1 MSEISLNSID
11 SHPED
16 DEPVSEAMP
25 DWLLGFQEEDVLKL
39 IDRKSTLVAN
49 EMGTGKTYEAIALD
63 LIRRAAEGSQ
73 RESTK
78 TLVVAPLTIL
88 ETTWE
93 RKFNELAPHL
103 RTITID
109 PKNRGKFVAALKSDE
124 YDVYIMHW
132 DVLRILAPKRKPG
145 PLRDVIWF
153 HIIADEAHRAKNRK
167 AQQTQS
173 LKVLRTKY
181 RTAMTGTPVM
191 NKPQDLW
198 SILNWLH
205 HDLWTSYW
213 NFYKR
218 FVDYEIIYPHGYH
231 EIKGPKN
238 EEALRA
244 AIAPYFVRRRKEDV
258 LKDLPNKYYTEIEVE
273 LGSKQ
278 RLAYDQM
285 KKEMIAWLETQDG
298 TKPLAAPVVIAQLIR
313 LQQFALAYADV
324 TYATDSETG
333 EIVSGSVSLTEP
345 SSKVDALFQII
356 DDLGEGI
363 ADEPLVIFSQFKQAI
378 SLVEAR
384 LNEKGI
390 RYVRITG
397 DDSGGDRA
405 ASVDDFQSGKAHVFV
420 GTIGA
425 GSEGITL
432 TRSSTVIFLDRDWT
446 PARNAQAEDR
456 LHRIGQEEAV
466 QVIDIVARRTVDQYR
481 MARLE
486 MKKEWIRRMIDDD
499 PDTQT

>member
-1 MSEISLNSID
+1 MSEISLNSIE
-11 SHPED
+11 PE
-16 DEPVSEAMP
+16 PSVSEVMP

-39 IDRKSTLVAN
+39 IDRKSALVGN

-63 LIRRAAEGSQ
+63 LIRRAGEGTQ

-238 EEALRA
+238 EEALRR
-244 AIAPYFVRRRKEDV
+244 AIEPYFVRRRKEDV
-258 LKDLPNKYYTEIEVE
+258 LKDLPDKYYTEIEVE
-273 LGSKQ
+273 LGLKQ
-278 RLAYDQM
+278 RKAYDEM

-324 TYATDSETG
+324 TYATDSEG
-333 EIVSGSVSLTEP
+333 QVVGGSVSLTEP
-345 SSKVDALFQII
+345 SAKVDALFQII
-356 DDLGEGI
+356 DDLGEGLK
-363 ADEPLVIFSQFKQAI
+363 DEPLVIFSQFKQAI
-378 SLVEAR
+378 YLIERR
-384 LNEKGI
+384 LQE
-390 RYVRITG
+390 RSTEYVRITG
-397 DDSGGDRA
+397 DDSGEVRRHA
-405 ASVDDFQSGKAHVFV
+405 VDNFQSGVSHIFL